1 MDVNFFF
8 RESVEAV
15 TTAERWK
22 ETELA
27 QVIRVSINLH
37 NGEPNEVDE
46 NSKTKICFWENTGS
60 FAAAHFVGLVDSIL
74 YSENDLH
81 FWSKNNFHT
90 LYMR

>member
-1 MDVNFFF
+1 MDVNFFFF

-37 NGEPNEVDE
+37 NGEPNELDE
-46 NSKTKICFWENTGS
+46 NSKTKICF
-60 FAAAHFVGLVDSIL
+60 
-74 YSENDLH
+74 
-81 FWSKNNFHT
+81 
-90 LYMR
+90 